1 MSRTKDFYFTLFEDQ
16 SYDEDGVCAEQ
27 LDQLHMLQPVDPGQR
42 AFASMIEHLTQ
53 TSELT
58 LD

>member
-27 LDQLHMLQPVDPGQR
+27 LAELQPVDPGQR
-42 AFASMIEHLTQ
+42 AFVSMIEHLAQ
-53 TSELT
+53 TPELAI
-58 LD
+58 D

>member
-27 LDQLHMLQPVDPGQR
+27 LVELQPVDPGQR

-53 TSELT
+53 TPELAI
-58 LD
+58 D